1 MFKVPNKY
9 RIRKDSI
16 FRSDDSY
23 GNNGAFQIPLEKG
36 IIANVIASD
45 GSGWEHVSVHIFDQ
59 GNAETPTWDE
69 MCIIKDYFWDLEDCV
84 IQYHPPRSNYISQH
98 DNVLHLWRPTDPNMQ
113 IPIPEPILVG
123 FKKKV

>member
-9 RIRKDSI
+9 RIRSGSKYA
-16 FRSDDSY
+16 SDDSY

-45 GSGWEHVSVHIFDQ
+45 GAGWEHVSVHILDHGQ
-59 GNAETPTWDE
+59 EETPTWDE

-84 IQYHPPRSNYISQH
+84 IQYHPPRTHYINQH
-98 DNVLHLWRPTDPNMQ
+98 QHVLHLWRPIVYS
-113 IPIPEPILVG
+113 IPIPDPILVG
-123 FKKKV
+123 FKKK